1 MELAY
6 YSDYAVRLVN
16 TEEPARNKDSL
27 TTVESV
33 RELFGANAQ
42 AARRATDA
50 DVTRFRS
57 VRARLRAVFQ
67 AADGGD
73 ETLAVDLLNSLL
85 LEFPVSPQI
94 SGHDAR
100 DEDGKPD
107 WHMHLAD
114 HPSNATAGFAAIAAM
129 GLAFHLTSHGVDR
142 LGLCEAAPCRN
153 AYLDTSTNR
162 VEALLLGP
170 LCDQGQRGR
179 LPGPQAPGDGTVR
192 GNGPQRGHR
201 PAQQPEHRPLI
212 LAQRTVAR
220 PHPGQYQLLGHRPVV
235 RAVPAR
241 ERVVAQHPPA
251 AAAPFGGALDH
262 QQVLLERMAQ
272 DHHIPRP
279 HRRPVLHQQPVPV
292 VERGHHR
299 GPRHLHHL
307 EPPPGRPPV
316 PRTLRRF
323 RHP

>member
-33 RELFGANAQ
+33 RDLFGANAQ

-57 VRARLRAVFQ
+57 VRTRLRAVFQ
-67 AADGGD
+67 AADNGD

-85 LEFPVSPQI
+85 LEFPVSPQV
-94 SGHDAR
+94 SGHDTR
-100 DEDGKPD
+100 DADGKPD

-162 VEALLLGP
+162 SRRYCSDRCATRANVAAYRARKRLETERSE
-170 LCDQGQRGR
+170 DTGR
-179 LPGPQAPGDGTVR
+179 SART
-192 GNGPQRGHR
+192 
-201 PAQQPEHRPLI
+201 AQPSTPSTDR
-212 LAQRTVAR
+212 
-220 PHPGQYQLLGHRPVV
+220 
-235 RAVPAR
+235 
-241 ERVVAQHPPA
+241 
-251 AAAPFGGALDH
+251 
-262 QQVLLERMAQ
+262 
-272 DHHIPRP
+272 
-279 HRRPVLHQQPVPV
+279 
-292 VERGHHR
+292 
-299 GPRHLHHL
+299 
-307 EPPPGRPPV
+307 
-316 PRTLRRF
+316 
-323 RHP
+323 